1 MGDRPMDTIE
11 FLTKIEDGTIRVP
24 KQYRRRLHE
33 QISDSLVRVI
43 IYLPGEQPASDFIE
57 RILANPLRVHDF
69 APLGRDETHE
79 RS

>member
-24 KQYRRRLHE
+24 ERYRRRLHE
-33 QISDSLVRVI
+33 QVSDSPVRVI
-43 IYLPGEQPASDFIE
+43 IYLSGEQPATDFIG
-57 RILANPLRVHDF
+57 RILANPLRVRDF
-69 APLGRDETHE
+69 APLGRDDTHE